1 MDEVLGLTDTIRLN
15 GDRYGQGRIEKSWE
29 IKTNCDSILMK
40 SRVVGSLEESW
51 EVMYRIEE
59 SYFTQDIT
67 LNHPT
72 KTGNIEVE
80 LYQIIGLTDTNYLE
94 LRTVLFAICIKV
106 TKTI

>member
-15 GDRYGQGRIEKSWE
+15 SENIGKRWE

-51 EVMYRIEE
+51 EVRYRIEE
-59 SYFTQDIT
+59 SYFNQDIT

-72 KTGNIEVE
+72 KTGNIKVW
-80 LYQIIGLTDTNYLE
+80 LYRIIGFTDTDYLE

>member
-1 MDEVLGLTDTIRLN
+1 VDEVLGLTDTIRLN
-15 GDRYGQGRIEKSWE
+15 SENIGKRWE

-40 SRVVGSLEESW
+40 SRVVGRFEESW
-51 EVMYRIEE
+51 FVGYKIEE
-59 SYFTQDIT
+59 NGESSYLRQDIK

-72 KTGNIEVE
+72 KTGNIKVE
-80 LYQIIGLTDTNYLE
+80 ILQIFGFTDTDYLE